1 MSEWYL
7 QKLYETTDQP
17 TLRFAFQGTVN
28 WMRGLAIL
36 CKEQVFTDEKIK
48 IFYSAVKRRNKN
60 SEADLIVFENILMAI
75 HNLHSLKLINT
86 KIENPYSIARTQ
98 IISWYY
104 SIYYASSAMI
114 GAHSGNIQE
123 THAGTAKVWQ
133 KDIVERLTMPP
144 FNLSLST
151 LIEKD
156 YKSAI
161 QEMREGNSFD
171 LNNYPKNQEEAFGA
185 LFSYLQ
191 GTASYKK
198 GETEENIKRSQ
209 EFKNLG
215 VDDFRTKVAREL
227 RDTKL
232 EKGIVNF
239 LVQAFRYRGKANY
252 RDSVFLSYG
261 NDRSDELKQFV
272 LDLDTVATAFLKM
285 ASTYAKARVHK
296 SDWDNFVADLET
308 NLRFE
313 FDTNILKI

>member
-1 MSEWYL
+1 MDKWYL

-36 CKEQVFTDEKIK
+36 SEDNVFTNEKVK
-48 IFYSAVKRRNKN
+48 DFYSNVKRREKN
-60 SEADLIVFENILMAI
+60 SEADLIVFENILMSI
-75 HNLHSLKLINT
+75 HNLHSLKLMNT
-86 KIENPYSIARTQ
+86 TIHNPYSIARTQ

-114 GAHSGNIQE
+114 GAQSGNMQG

-133 KDIVERLTMPP
+133 KDIVEKLTMSP

-151 LIEKD
+151 LVEKD
-156 YKSAI
+156 YKSTISA
-161 QEMREGNSFD
+161 MRNGNKFD
-171 LNNYPKNQEEAFGA
+171 LNNYPENEEEALGA
-185 LFSYLQ
+185 IYSYLQ

-198 GETEENIKRSQ
+198 WETEENIKRSK
-209 EFKNLG
+209 EFKKLK
-215 VDDFRTKVAREL
+215 VDNFRTKVAREF
-227 RDTKL
+227 RDEKL

-261 NDRSDELKQFV
+261 DDRSDELKQFI
-272 LDLDTVATAFLKM
+272 LDLDIVATAFLKM

-296 SDWDNFVADLET
+296 ADWNSFVADLET

-313 FDTNILKI
+313 FNTDILKI

>member
-36 CKEQVFTDEKIK
+36 CVEEVFTDEKIK
-48 IFYSAVKRRNKN
+48 IFYATVKRRNKN

-86 KIENPYSIARTQ
+86 KIENPYSVARTQ

-114 GAHSGNIQE
+114 GAHSGNMQE
-123 THAGTAKVWQ
+123 THSGTAKVWQ
-133 KDIVERLTMPP
+133 KDIVEKLTMSP

-151 LIEKD
+151 LVEKD

-161 QEMREGNSFD
+161 EIMREGNNFD
-171 LNNYPKNQEEAFGA
+171 LNNYPKNEKEAFGA

-198 GETEENIKRSQ
+198 WETEENIKGSR
-209 EFKNLG
+209 EFENLG
-215 VDDFRTKVAREL
+215 VSDFRTKVAREL
-227 RDTKL
+227 RDIKL

-261 NDRSDELKQFV
+261 NDRSEELKQFI
-272 LDLDTVATAFLKM
+272 LDLDTVATAFMKM

-296 SDWDNFVADLET
+296 SDWDNFVSDLET